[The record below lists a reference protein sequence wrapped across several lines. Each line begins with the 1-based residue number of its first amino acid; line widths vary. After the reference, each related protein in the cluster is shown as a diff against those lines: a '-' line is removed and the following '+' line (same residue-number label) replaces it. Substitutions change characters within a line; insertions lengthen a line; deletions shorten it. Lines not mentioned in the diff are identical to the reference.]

1 MKPSLMDVPLG
12 VLFKIVLQKKKI
24 QQIIKRIDKF
34 KSIYFTR
41 LRAGPA
47 EGQSLI
53 NLEIAM

>member
-12 VLFKIVLQKKKI
+12 VLFKIVLQKKI